1 MTLNR
6 HTHYCLEFA
15 ANHIRFKQ
23 TFSLSSVF
31 ERAIITVQLLPARRN
46 ISSPLGRYSQCFT
59 SEKCLKLRK
68 ENRQQRARE
77 GCGKLLPFCITV

>member
-31 ERAIITVQLLPARRN
+31 ERAIITAITACQEKHFL
-46 ISSPLGRYSQCFT
+46 SSGKVFT
-59 SEKCLKLRK
+59 V
-68 ENRQQRARE
+68 
-77 GCGKLLPFCITV
+77 FYI